1 MEKLNDYLKGRT
13 ARDLARDV
21 GVSEVCISMLRS
33 GKRTPSLSLARRIKQ
48 ATAGAVDYD
57 AWGLPNDAAL
67 RAAVRALLDK

>member
-57 AWGLPNDAAL
+57 AWGF
-67 RAAVRALLDK
+67 VQ

>member
-1 MEKLNDYLKGRT
+1 LKGRT

-48 ATAGAVDYD
+48 ATDGAVDYD
-57 AWGLPNDAAL
+57 AWGFAQ
-67 RAAVRALLDK
+67 

>member
-21 GVSEVCISMLRS
+21 GVSEAHMSDLRH
-33 GKRTPSLSLARRIKQ
+33 GKRTPSLSLARRIKH

-57 AWGLPNDAAL
+57 AWGF
-67 RAAVRALLDK
+67 VQ

>member
-21 GVSEVCISMLRS
+21 GVSEAHMSDLRH

-48 ATAGAVDYD
+48 ATDGAVDYD
-57 AWGLPNDAAL
+57 AWGF
-67 RAAVRALLDK
+67 VQ